1 MTFDASP
8 FDAKDF
14 KQAMRQCA
22 GAVALVTVGA
32 EHGKRTGLTVTS
44 ACSLSDSPPSLI
56 VCVNRNASAHARIR
70 EEGAF
75 AINFLHEDHALLAL
89 TFSGQKGV
97 NGDDRF
103 AFGQWTRDVTGAPV
117 LTDAVAAF
125 DCVLAQEFETTT
137 HSIFVGEVRGV
148 SHGAEATPLI
158 YLRSSF
164 HTPREMRG
172 TVTVGDLDSRHLSW
186 SDFS

>member
-1 MTFDASP
+1 MTIDAQN
-8 FDAKDF
+8 F

-32 EHGKRTGLTVTS
+32 EPGKRTGLTVTS
-44 ACSLSDSPPSLI
+44 ACSLSDNPPSLL

-75 AINFLHEDHALLAL
+75 AINFLHEEHAMLAL

-103 AFGQWTRDVTGAPV
+103 AFGQWSAAATGAPI
-117 LTDAVAAF
+117 LDDAVAAF
-125 DCVLAQEFETTT
+125 DCVLAQEFETKT
-137 HSIFVGEVRGV
+137 HSVFVGEVRAV
-148 SHGAEATPLI
+148 SHSAQAAPLV

-164 HTPREMRG
+164 HIPREIRDG
-172 TVTVGDLDSRHLSW
+172 ISLGDLDARHLSW

>member
-1 MTFDASP
+1 MTIDASH
-8 FDAKDF
+8 F

-32 EHGKRTGLTVTS
+32 KQGKRTGLTVTS
-44 ACSLSDSPPSLI
+44 ACSLSDDPPSLI

-70 EEGAF
+70 ADGAF
-75 AINFLHEDHALLAL
+75 AINFLHQEHALLAL

-103 AFGQWTRDVTGAPV
+103 AFGQWTTGITGAPI
-117 LTDAVAAF
+117 LEDAVAAF
-125 DCVLAQEFETTT
+125 DCVLAQEFETKT
-137 HSIFVGEVRGV
+137 HSVFVGEVRNV
-148 SHGAEATPLI
+148 LHTAEAAPLI
-158 YLRSSF
+158 YLRSGF
-164 HTPREMRG
+164 HGVREIG
-172 TVTVGDLDSRHLSW
+172 NAISLGDLDARHLSW

>member
-1 MTFDASP
+1 VTVDANP
-8 FDAKDF
+8 LDAKDF

-32 EHGKRTGLTVTS
+32 QHGTRTGLTVTS

-75 AINFLHEDHALLAL
+75 AINFLHEDHAMLAL

-103 AFGQWTRDVTGAPV
+103 AFGQWTRGVTGAPV
-117 LTDAVAAF
+117 LADAVAAF
-125 DCVLAQEFETTT
+125 DCVLAQEFETKT
-137 HSIFVGEVRGV
+137 HSIFVGEVRAV
-148 SHGAEATPLI
+148 SYADGAKPLV

-164 HTPREMRG
+164 HTPQEIRE

-186 SDFS
+186 TDFS

>member
-1 MTFDASP
+1 MSIDASN
-8 FDAKDF
+8 F

-44 ACSLSDSPPSLI
+44 ACSLSDNPPSLI

-75 AINFLHEDHALLAL
+75 AINFLHEEHAALAL

-103 AFGQWTRDVTGAPV
+103 AFGEWRTAATGAPV
-117 LTDAVAAF
+117 LKDAVAAF
-125 DCVLAQEFETTT
+125 DCVLAQEFETRT
-137 HSIFVGEVRGV
+137 HSVFVGEVRAV
-148 SHGAEATPLI
+148 SHSAQAAPLV

-164 HTPREMRG
+164 HTPREIRDSISL
-172 TVTVGDLDSRHLSW
+172 GDLDARHLSW
-186 SDFS
+186 TDFS